1 MKQTILYLVAS
12 IFLLASCQQEEQM
25 TEETA
30 TGYLSIEGIALQADV
45 QTVSSRAVDADLY
58 VEILKDGETY
68 SLYNPGTVPDKI
80 KLPVGTYQLRAYNE
94 ASLMKNPYEEG
105 LGNPVYSSE
114 AQSFDV
120 EAGAVTPLELEVPMT
135 NFGVTLQ
142 LPEEFADY
150 FSDNYTFTVTSG
162 NRAVELKKEQT
173 AYFPYEEGT
182 TTFGY
187 SLKATNADGEESEP
201 QEGTCT
207 EVASGTV
214 YTVTYE
220 METRSLSVAQ

>member
-12 IFLLASCQQEEQM
+12 IFLLASCQQEGQG
-25 TEETA
+25 TEKTA

-45 QTVSSRAVDADLY
+45 QTVSSRAVDEDLY
-58 VEILKDGETY
+58 VEILQDGERY
-68 SLYNPGTVPDKI
+68 SLYEPGTVLDKI
-80 KLPVGTYQLRAYNE
+80 ELPVGIYQLRAYNGAAQME
-94 ASLMKNPYEEG
+94 NPYER

-120 EAGAVTPLELEVPMT
+120 EAGAVTSLELEVPMT
-135 NFGVTLQ
+135 NFGVTLI
-142 LPEEFADY
+142 LPEEFATY
-150 FSDNYTFTVTSG
+150 FGENYTFTVTRDRPVKLRTG
-162 NRAVELKKEQT
+162 ET
-173 AYFPYEEGT
+173 AYFPYSENV
-182 TTFGY
+182 TFSY

-201 QEGTCT
+201 QRGTCT

>member
-12 IFLLASCQQEEQM
+12 IFLLASCQQEEQVA
-25 TEETA
+25 EETA
-30 TGYLSIEGIALQADV
+30 TGYLSIEGIALQADI

-80 KLPVGTYQLRAYNE
+80 ELPVGTYQLRAYNE
-94 ASLMKNPYEEG
+94 ASLMKNPYEG
-105 LGNPVYSSE
+105 LGYAVYSSE
-114 AQSFDV
+114 AQSFEV
-120 EAGAVTPLELEVPMT
+120 KAGEVTLRDLEVPMT

-142 LPEEFADY
+142 LPEEFATY
-150 FSDNYTFTVTSG
+150 FGENYTFTVTSD
-162 NRAVELKKEQT
+162 RPVELRTGET
-173 AYFPYEEGT
+173 AYFPYSENV
-182 TTFGY
+182 TFSY
-187 SLKATNADGEESEP
+187 SLKATNADEEESEP